1 MLHLLLEFTDFR
13 NHDNRGYGLQ
23 NLPYVGGV
31 PLIPGGLL
39 EGGAEITSWNCSSK
53 APGKGG
59 KSGRSLTGKSIVQ
72 LTGAKSSV
80 ALRYVLKSQ

>member
-39 EGGAEITSWNCSSK
+39 EGGAGDHILE
-53 APGKGG
+53 
-59 KSGRSLTGKSIVQ
+59 LFF
-72 LTGAKSSV
+72 
-80 ALRYVLKSQ
+80 